1 MKKLLS
7 IWNAQRK
14 SQKLDKKS
22 EKKAMTLRS
31 RMFEILFRCIEA
43 IWILMQIIQYVLQ
56 IFK

>member
-14 SQKLDKKS
+14 SQKPDKES

-31 RMFEILFRCIEA
+31 RIFEVLFRCIEA
-43 IWILMQIIQYVLQ
+43 IWMLMQIIQYVLQ